1 MEDTYQ
7 KGDEFDH
14 FSRRER
20 EGRYRQEE
28 GVLDILQKNL
38 RIAVLSFLILQG
50 QIFSEGVSTRSHI
63 VVVCYTAISH
73 IESGTY
79 VL

>member
-1 MEDTYQ
+1 MNIGKTYQYETEDT
-7 KGDEFDH
+7 KRDVFDH
-14 FSRRER
+14 FPST
-20 EGRYRQEE
+20 
-28 GVLDILQKNL
+28 LLQKNL

>member
-1 MEDTYQ
+1 MNLTIFPGE
-7 KGDEFDH
+7 
-14 FSRRER
+14 RER

-63 VVVCYTAISH
+63 VVCYTAISH
-73 IESGTY
+73 IGSGTY

>member
-1 MEDTYQ
+1 MTIFPGEEVYR
-7 KGDEFDH
+7 H
-14 FSRRER
+14 RR
-20 EGRYRQEE
+20 
-28 GVLDILQKNL
+28 VLDILQKNL

>member
-1 MEDTYQ
+1 MTIFPGE
-7 KGDEFDH
+7 
-14 FSRRER
+14 RER
-20 EGRYRQEE
+20 DGRYRQEE

-63 VVVCYTAISH
+63 VVCYTAISY

>member
-1 MEDTYQ
+1 MNLTIFPGEKVQGTD
-7 KGDEFDH
+7 
-14 FSRRER
+14 RR
-20 EGRYRQEE
+20 
-28 GVLDILQKNL
+28 VLDILQKNL

>member
-1 MEDTYQ
+1 MNLTIFPGEKVQGTD
-7 KGDEFDH
+7 
-14 FSRRER
+14 RR
-20 EGRYRQEE
+20 
-28 GVLDILQKNL
+28 VLDILQKNL

-63 VVVCYTAISH
+63 VVCYTAISH

>member
-1 MEDTYQ
+1 MSVSTDPRVSRGYQ
-7 KGDEFDH
+7 GTN
-14 FSRRER
+14 
-20 EGRYRQEE
+20 
-28 GVLDILQKNL
+28 KN
-38 RIAVLSFLILQG
+38 IFAPSPGQIFFTPSQG

-73 IESGTY
+73 IGSGTY

>member
-14 FSRRER
+14 FSRRE
-20 EGRYRQEE
+20 EVYRHRR
-28 GVLDILQKNL
+28 VLDILQKNL